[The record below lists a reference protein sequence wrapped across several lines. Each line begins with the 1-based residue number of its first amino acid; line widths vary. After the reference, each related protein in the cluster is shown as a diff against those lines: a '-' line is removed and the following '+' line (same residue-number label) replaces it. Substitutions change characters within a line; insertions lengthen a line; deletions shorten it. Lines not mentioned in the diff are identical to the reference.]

1 MSEQKTD
8 FESSLDEEF
17 DNLGRL
23 QYAEGLRF
31 LIEKE
36 IVADFEYWA
45 KVPSWSIKDTALL
58 INGIDPVRAQ
68 LNGDYLIKEGKRFI
82 HFQDYERASRIL
94 NSAAESGEMHAI
106 GHPLFMLNQVMRRGI
121 HYQFELADAVV
132 AESKKIRE
140 FDMQIAKSGEEANQK
155 LQRANEAAEVAER
168 NADVKL
174 QAGERKLKNV
184 YRTLGIVLQVWK
196 DRGMGQKL
204 LKTRME
210 TLFDYEAP
218 ENVGKGLKGRT
229 IDGVFS
235 EANKAYKELI
245 GDEECWPE

>member
-1 MSEQKTD
+1 MSKKKTD
-8 FESSLDEEF
+8 FESSLNEAF

-23 QYAEGLRF
+23 QYAEGLRY

-58 INGIDPVRAQ
+58 INSIDPVKAQ

-82 HFQDYERASRIL
+82 HFQNYERASRIL
-94 NSAAESGEMHAI
+94 NSAAESGEMLAI
-106 GHPLFMLNQVMRRGI
+106 GHPLFMLKQVMRRGI
-121 HYQFELADAVV
+121 HYQFELADAVL
-132 AESKKIRE
+132 AESKRIRE
-140 FDMQIAKSGEEANQK
+140 FDMQLAKSEEEANEK

-196 DRGMGQKL
+196 SKGMGQKL
-204 LKTRME
+204 LKARMQ
-210 TLFDYEAP
+210 TFFDCEAP
-218 ENVGKGLKGRT
+218 ENVGKGLKERT
-229 IDGVFS
+229 IDGVLS
-235 EANKAYKELI
+235 EANKAFKELI
-245 GDEECWPE
+245 EDEEYWSE